1 MIKETV
7 QWNGLEFETDDADV
21 YSPRPASLFFADAAT
36 KLIHPGEHIL
46 DMCTGSGVVGIAV
59 GKFVRDVSVVLSDIN
74 EAALSSAKRN
84 ARRNGVVV
92 KLVSSN
98 FYDHFA
104 DDEFDVI
111 TVHPPAV
118 PYPQW
123 GDWGLSPG
131 MRVATHGGD
140 DGSALVVRSIAE
152 AHRCLKDGGKLLLL
166 LPHWSNVQRAWD
178 ELRKHY
184 TQVTELSRKKVE
196 FFPIRDGKPDEKLIQ
211 HVRRL
216 AGDGVIEMTF
226 ESEIPQSWVSV
237 VEGLVVKFRQRMRHG
252 ELT

>member
-1 MIKETV
+1 MINKTV

-21 YSPRPASLFFADAAT
+21 YSPKPSSLFFADVAT
-36 KLIHPGEHIL
+36 KLTYPGEQIL

-59 GKFVRDVSVVLSDIN
+59 GKFVRDASVVLSDIN

-84 ARRNGVVV
+84 AARNGVVV
-92 KLVSSN
+92 ELVPSN
-98 FYDHFA
+98 LYDHFD

-118 PYPQW
+118 PYPDG

-140 DGSALVVRSIAE
+140 DGSELVVRSIAE
-152 AHRCLKDGGKLLLL
+152 ARRCLKDGGRLLLL
-166 LPHWSNVQRAWD
+166 LPHWSNVQRARD

-184 TQVTELSRKKVE
+184 TQVTELSRKQVE
-196 FFPIRDGKPDEKLIQ
+196 FFPVREGKPDEELIH
-211 HVRRL
+211 HVRKL
-216 AGDGVIEMTF
+216 AGEGVIEMTF

-237 VEGLVVKFRQRMRHG
+237 VEGLVKK
-252 ELT
+252 

>member
-1 MIKETV
+1 MHRKWYCRYCGRQIRERR
-7 QWNGLEFETDDADV
+7 LR
-21 YSPRPASLFFADAAT
+21 SPIRYKYGGT
-36 KLIHPGEHIL
+36 IVGE
-46 DMCTGSGVVGIAV
+46 
-59 GKFVRDVSVVLSDIN
+59 
-74 EAALSSAKRN
+74 EKR
-84 ARRNGVVV
+84 REEWRGCR
-92 KLVSSN
+92 LVSSN

-118 PYPQW
+118 PYPEG

-131 MRVATHGGD
+131 MRVATHGGA

-152 AHRCLKDGGKLLLL
+152 ARRCLKDGGRLLLL

-184 TQVTELSRKKVE
+184 TQVTDHSRKQVE
-196 FFPIRDGKPDEKLIQ
+196 FFPIREGKPDEELIQ

-226 ESEIPQSWVSV
+226 ESEITQSWVSV
-237 VEGLVVKFRQRMRHG
+237 IEGSVEK
-252 ELT
+252 

>member
-1 MIKETV
+1 MTKEAV
-7 QWNGLEFETDDADV
+7 QWNGLEFETGDADV
-21 YSPRPASLFFADAAT
+21 YSPKPASLFFADVAT
-36 KLIHPGEHIL
+36 TLIRPGENIL

-59 GKFVRDVSVVLSDIN
+59 GKFVSDASVVLSDIN

-84 ARRNGVVV
+84 AARNGVIV
-92 KLVSSN
+92 KLVPSN
-98 FYDHFA
+98 LYDQFA
-104 DDEFDVI
+104 DNDFDAI

-118 PYPQW
+118 PYPDG

-140 DGSALVVRSIAE
+140 DGSDLVVRSIAE
-152 AHRCLKDGGKLLLL
+152 ARRCLKDGGRLLLL

-184 TQVTELSRKKVE
+184 AQVTELSRKQVE
-196 FFPIRDGKPDEKLIQ
+196 FFPIREGRPDEELIL
-211 HVRRL
+211 HVRKL
-216 AGDGVIEMTF
+216 AGEGVIEMTF

-237 VEGLVVKFRQRMRHG
+237 VEGLVKK
-252 ELT
+252 